1 MKNTAS
7 LLAAAAILA
16 TLAASS
22 CGPTLYI
29 PNMINAPLLGEK
41 GDFKAA
47 VGGAGMA
54 PDASLELHGAYAL
67 TDKLAVMANGSL
79 MGHRKRLEWGGF
91 RQDLVEAGL
100 GAYTAFWPNENQ
112 FKLGRAEIFAGAGA
126 AWAEDRGIFSMDNRG
141 AGLSDYYR
149 GNYQRLFLQPSFG
162 IKTRVF
168 DAAVST
174 RLAWVNF
181 SDFRYASG
189 GEAVGKSRFGFATV
203 EPVLTLGLGYKYA
216 KVFLQVGSVTP
227 LINRLY
233 YHRVTS
239 GYIDIHFNGGLAF
252 TPWKEKPAAAPPLAL
267 TPPPPENTKTEGPA
281 PPADSIAAPLPPFPA
296 TSPAMTVGVKEGTAT
311 VCIRDNGFPDGDVIS
326 ASFRGAYLLRDV
338 ELQKTPRC
346 LEIGLR
352 PGENNALFI
361 HSISSGRVKP
371 NTVLVSIADGK
382 EERRFILQLEEGK
395 TERIDFLIRAD

>member
-1 MKNTAS
+1 MKNSAFS
-7 LLAAAAILA
+7 FAVAAILA
-16 TLAASS
+16 ALLASS

-29 PNMINAPLLGEK
+29 PNMINAPLLSEK
-41 GDFKAA
+41 GDFKA
-47 VGGAGMA
+47 VIGGAGMA
-54 PDASLELHGAYAL
+54 PDASLDLQGAYAL
-67 TDKLAVMANGSL
+67 SDNLAVLANGSM
-79 MGHRKRLEWGGF
+79 MGHRKRVEWAGF
-91 RQDLVEAGL
+91 RQELLEAGL
-100 GAYTAFWPNENQ
+100 GAYTAFWPDEKHFNR
-112 FKLGRAEIFAGAGA
+112 GRAEVFAGAGA
-126 AWAEDRGIFSMDNRG
+126 AWSEDGSIYSGRGQY
-141 AGLSDYYR
+141 DYYR
-149 GNYQRLFLQPSFG
+149 GNYQRFFLQPSLG
-162 IKTRVF
+162 IKTRIF
-168 DAAVST
+168 DAAIST

-181 SDFRYASG
+181 SDFRHASG
-189 GEAVGKSRFGFATV
+189 GETLEQGRFGFLTNETV
-203 EPVLTLGLGYKYA
+203 LSLGLGYKYV
-216 KVFLQVGSVTP
+216 KVFLQVGSVNP

-239 GYIDIHFNGGLAF
+239 GYFDSHFNGGLAF

-267 TPPPPENTKTEGPA
+267 APPA
-281 PPADSIAAPLPPFPA
+281 PPEEKTLTDSPAQDTSAHAAASL
-296 TSPAMTVGVKEGTAT
+296 AMTVGVRPGRAT

-346 LEIGLR
+346 LELELW